1 MTHRPHLLCA
11 QVLDTLR
18 ESGLT
23 FNLSETPYSAYV
35 TIRKKFIKEYSPSPQ
50 TLTSSVTPHQVD
62 THQLLQENK
71 RLKEV
76 LELEKTQHN
85 HTKLQL
91 SLREGEL
98 IQAINGNDQN
108 IEESRKQL
116 KALQNSV
123 ANLSGDL
130 AQEIDEH
137 AKSEDAVRSLE
148 NRIEKLHSELE
159 KETKKNETFLEE
171 NESLREKL
179 SDAEESVINSQN
191 LFRDLNA
198 KL

>member
-1 MTHRPHLLCA
+1 MRPRPHLLCA

-23 FNLSETPYSAYV
+23 FNLSETPYSAYI

-50 TLTSSVTPHQVD
+50 PLTSAVSPHQVD
-62 THQLLQENK
+62 SHQLLQENN

-76 LELEKTQHN
+76 LELEKTQHS

-98 IQAINGNDQN
+98 IQAIHGNDQN

-116 KALQNSV
+116 KALQKSV

-130 AQEIDEH
+130 AQEIDDH
-137 AKSEDAVRSLE
+137 AKSEEAVRSLE
-148 NRIEKLHSELE
+148 NRIEELHNELE
-159 KETKKNETFLEE
+159 KEAKQNETSLE
-171 NESLREKL
+171 
-179 SDAEESVINSQN
+179 
-191 LFRDLNA
+191 
-198 KL
+198 

>member
-1 MTHRPHLLCA
+1 MTMTPRPHLLCA

-35 TIRKKFIKEYSPSPQ
+35 TIRKKFIKEYLPSPQ
-50 TLTSSVTPHQVD
+50 PLTSSVTTSHQVD
-62 THQLLQENK
+62 TNQLLQENR
-71 RLKEV
+71 RLKEM
-76 LELEKTQHN
+76 LKLEKTQHN

-98 IQAINGNDQN
+98 IQAINGNDEN

-123 ANLSGDL
+123 ANLTGDL
-130 AQEIDEH
+130 AQEIDDH
-137 AKSEDAVRSLE
+137 AKSEEAVRSLE
-148 NRIEKLHSELE
+148 NCVEKLHSELE
-159 KETKKNETFLEE
+159 KEIKKNETSLEE
-171 NESLREKL
+171 NESLGKIE
-179 SDAEESVINSQN
+179 
-191 LFRDLNA
+191 
-198 KL
+198 